1 MKRAVIAGVDSIEHG
16 TYMDVETMKLMRKK
30 STAYVPTI
38 IAGKYV
44 AEKAEI
50 DGFFSE
56 VVRPKARAIGPQI
69 QDTFAQAYRRGV
81 QIVFGTDSGV
91 SPHGENW
98 KEFIYMVE
106 AGMAPVEALNSAMSA
121 GAELLGINDELGTIE
136 SGKLADI
143 IAINGNPLQD
153 IKQMENVSLIIK
165 DGQIY
170 KQ

>member
-1 MKRAVIAGVDSIEHG
+1 
-16 TYMDVETMKLMRKK
+16 
-30 STAYVPTI
+30 
-38 IAGKYV
+38 
-44 AEKAEI
+44 
-50 DGFFSE
+50 
-56 VVRPKARAIGPQI
+56 
-69 QDTFAQAYRRGV
+69 
-81 QIVFGTDSGV
+81 
-91 SPHGENW
+91 
-98 KEFIYMVE
+98 MVE